1 MSFIAKIVLS
11 KIQTE
16 DRFHVSGAPEK
27 PDAASSA
34 KVRRVR
40 LQHCNPGGARQDSVG
55 AVFAWA
61 VDLSSALGERP

>member
-1 MSFIAKIVLS
+1 MSFIAEIVLS

-16 DRFHVSGAPEK
+16 DRLHVSAAREK

-34 KVRRVR
+34 KARWVR

-61 VDLSSALGERP
+61 DGLSSALGERL